1 VKIFCHEELLGS
13 VEEVR
18 GLLCPKQNWMP
29 GSSCRC
35 HHEKLHMVL
44 TLPMVREFAWAPS
57 RSVQTESGFHPRS
70 VPTEPV

>member
-1 VKIFCHEELLGS
+1 MKIFCHEELLGS

-44 TLPMVREFAWAPS
+44 TLPMVREFA
-57 RSVQTESGFHPRS
+57 
-70 VPTEPV
+70 